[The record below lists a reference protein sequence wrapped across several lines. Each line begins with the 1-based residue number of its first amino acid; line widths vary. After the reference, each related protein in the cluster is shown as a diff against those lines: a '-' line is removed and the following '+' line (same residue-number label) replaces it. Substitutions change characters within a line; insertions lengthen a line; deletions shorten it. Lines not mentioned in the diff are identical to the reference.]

1 MTSLNSKNFTRS
13 LAFKMILLVFLSVVT
28 ILVLIFI
35 YDYRVTSK
43 IVVKNLKTQA
53 DLITRNAT
61 LKINRVLSNMQIIPL
76 NYAPLIL
83 SELGNEE
90 KMKYLLKQMVQNN
103 NDIYGAALAFDSNY
117 KGHDVKYYSFYYFRD
132 QRQSG
137 QDTKVH
143 AGTGCFHYTAFDCL
157 QVPDCYYI
165 DPKHISQI
173 KFINLGSNTYNYYTM
188 DWFQI
193 PKELG
198 RAEWSEPYFDEGGGD
213 TLMSTYSIPLYLT
226 DKGRKKFIAIL
237 TVDLSLMY
245 LQQIVDSI
253 KLNKSGYGYMISRTG
268 TIVTHPRKQE
278 IMNESIFSLS
288 DNKNLP
294 ELRDLGKKMIAGGSG
309 FKEISYKNQLDGAES
324 WLAYAPV
331 PANGWSVVVVFPV
344 DEFMVDVYKLS
355 RNLIK
360 MATAGSILI
369 FLVVLMIS
377 RSITKSL
384 RRLTGAA
391 EKFAEGD
398 FTMAL
403 PPIRSKDE
411 IGRLN
416 NSFIYMQ
423 ETLANTIHDLQ
434 KASEELRIS
443 HEQLEEYNRTLEQKV
458 DERTAEL
465 KSKNDE
471 LDAAFNRLKA
481 AQAQLVQSEKMA
493 SLGQL
498 TAGIAHEIKNPLN
511 FINNFSELS
520 VELVQEIL
528 AESDKLT
535 SGIGE
540 KEADYIKGI
549 LQDIEGNV
557 KKIHDHGKRAD
568 SIIRGMLLHSRG
580 KSGERMPTDVNAL
593 LAEYVN
599 LGYHGMRATDSSFN
613 IKIESDY
620 DQSLPPL
627 NVIPQD
633 LSRVFLNM
641 INNSCYSTH
650 QKKKEFRDAYFP
662 ILKVATKDLG
672 DKAEFRIWDNGKGM
686 PKAVLEKIFNPFY
699 TTKPAGSGTGLGLS
713 ISFDIIVQ
721 EHQGKIEVDSKEG
734 EYAEFVITIPKTVS

>member
-1 MTSLNSKNFTRS
+1 MATNNSKKIWHS
-13 LAFKMILLVFLSVVT
+13 LAFKMILLIFLA
-28 ILVLIFI
+28 IAAIMVLILA
-35 YDYRVTSK
+35 YNYNVTKK
-43 IVVKNLKTQA
+43 IVVTNLKSEA
-53 DLITRNAT
+53 NKITENT
-61 LKINRVLSNMQIIPL
+61 VLKIDKVLSNIQAIPM
-76 NYAPLIL
+76 NYSPLIV

-90 KMKYLLKQMVQNN
+90 KMKYLLRQMVENN
-103 NDIYGAALAFDSNY
+103 RDIFGAALAFEPYY
-117 KGHDVKYYSFYYFRD
+117 KSALDKYYSFYYCKD
-132 QRQSG
+132 HG
-137 QDTKVH
+137 K
-143 AGTGCFHYTAFDCL
+143 L
-157 QVPDCYYI
+157 
-165 DPKHISQI
+165 
-173 KFINLGSNTYNYYTM
+173 KFVYLGNANYDYFTM
-188 DWFQI
+188 DWYQI
-193 PKELG
+193 PRELG
-198 RAEWSEPYFDEGGGD
+198 KSQWCEPYYDEGGGNI
-213 TLMSTYSIPLYLT
+213 LMSTYSIPLYVAK
-226 DKGRKKFIAIL
+226 DGKKTFVGIL
-237 TVDLSLMY
+237 TVDVSLTY
-245 LQQIVDSI
+245 LQQIVNAI
-253 KLNKSGYGYMISRTG
+253 KVYQTGYGYMISRIG
-268 TIVTHPRKQE
+268 TVVTHKRKSE
-278 IMNESIFSLS
+278 IMNESIFSLA

-294 ELRDLGKKMIAGGSG
+294 QLREIGRKMIAGKTGFEEIPYMNLVSG
-309 FKEISYKNQLDGAES
+309 KKS
-324 WLAYAPV
+324 WMAYAPV
-331 PANGWSVVVVFPV
+331 PANGWSVAVIFPV
-344 DEFMVDVYKLS
+344 DEFMADENKLY
-355 RNLIK
+355 RNLVEL
-360 MATAGSILI
+360 AVVGLALI
-369 FLVVLMIS
+369 FLVIFLIS
-377 RSITKSL
+377 RSITGSL

-398 FTMAL
+398 FNVSL

-423 ETLANTIHDLQ
+423 ETLAKTIHDLQ

-465 KSKNDE
+465 RSKNDE

-493 SLGQL
+493 SLGAL

-535 SGIGE
+535 SALGE

-557 KKIHDHGKRAD
+557 QKIHDHGKRAD
-568 SIIRGMLLHSRG
+568 SIVRGMLLHSCG

-613 IKIESDY
+613 IKIETDY
-620 DQSLPPL
+620 DKDMPLL

-641 INNSCYSTH
+641 INNACYSTH
-650 QKKKEFRDAYFP
+650 QKKKEFKDAYFP
-662 ILKVATKDLG
+662 ILKISTKDLG

-686 PKAVLEKIFNPFY
+686 PRAVIEKVFNPFY
-699 TTKPAGSGTGLGLS
+699 TTKPAGQGTGLGLS

-721 EHQGKIEVDSKEG
+721 EHQGQIAVDSKEG
-734 EYAEFVITIPKTVS
+734 EYAEFVITIPKTV